1 MPSSLST
8 LSRAG
13 PASVPVPRPPSRPIT
28 RVLLPACILLG
39 IIATLAY
46 AARESL
52 RPAIPVRVA
61 PVVLAPTN

>member
-28 RVLLPACILLG
+28 RVLLPACILLTDEG
-39 IIATLAY
+39 GSVLTDILH
-46 AARESL
+46 
-52 RPAIPVRVA
+52 
-61 PVVLAPTN
+61 VVGYLPQ